1 MTWANEEKG
10 DNGQPK
16 KSELLPTGD
25 KAKEIVEILA
35 EMCRA
40 MHNPE
45 DTTDV
50 NDRSERAN
58 HSRDTGPEKEG
69 GEQTR

>member
-25 KAKEIVEILA
+25 KAKEIVEVLA
-35 EMCRA
+35 AMYRA
-40 MHNPE
+40 IHNLG
-45 DTTDV
+45 DAT
-50 NDRSERAN
+50 NDDDRGEHAN
-58 HSRDTGPEKEG
+58 
-69 GEQTR
+69 Q

>member
-25 KAKEIVEILA
+25 KAKEIIEVLA
-35 EMCRA
+35 AIYRTVYK
-40 MHNPE
+40 PE
-45 DTTDV
+45 DAVD
-50 NDRSERAN
+50 DHAKDEHAS
-58 HSRDTGPEKEG
+58 
-69 GEQTR
+69 Q

>member
-25 KAKEIVEILA
+25 KAKEIVEVLA
-35 EMCRA
+35 AMYRA
-40 MHNPE
+40 MQNPE
-45 DTTDV
+45 DETNDE
-50 NDRSERAN
+50 DRSEHAN
-58 HSRDTGPEKEG
+58 
-69 GEQTR
+69 Q

>member
-25 KAKEIVEILA
+25 KTAYK
-35 EMCRA
+35 
-40 MHNPE
+40 PE
-45 DTTDV
+45 DAVD
-50 NDRSERAN
+50 DHAKDEHAS
-58 HSRDTGPEKEG
+58 
-69 GEQTR
+69 Q